1 MAIFYFYV
9 ILYFHNLVIIAH
21 ITINKGYVMKNRY
34 LKLALFASLVSFGCA
49 SSAFADT
56 GNIAIGAKASTLGFG
71 GEVTVGLTPSF
82 NVRAGYNG
90 YNYSGS
96 TSQNQINYDYKLSLG
111 SVPVMLDWYPFEHSG
126 FRLSPGVIFNNNK
139 LSATGTPTGGGSYTL
154 GVNTYTSTQ
163 IGSLTG
169 SVDFDKTVPYLGL
182 GWGNAVGKNGGLS
195 FVFDLGV
202 MFQGTP
208 KVALAA
214 SNPTIQNS
222 PTFQTDIN
230 KEISDLKDKT
240 DKFKYYPVLSI
251 GLAYGF

>member
-1 MAIFYFYV
+1 
-9 ILYFHNLVIIAH
+9 
-21 ITINKGYVMKNRY
+21 MKNRY
-34 LKLALFASLVSFGCA
+34 LKLALFASLVSFGSA

-56 GNIAIGAKASTLGFG
+56 GDIAIGAKASTLGFG

-111 SVPVMLDWYPFEHSG
+111 SVPVLLDWYPFEHSG
-126 FRLSPGVIFNNNK
+126 WRLSPGVIFNNNK
-139 LSATGTPTGGGSYTL
+139 VSATGTSTLVGSTIEINHVPYQI
-154 GVNTYTSTQ
+154 SD